1 MAISDEDRI
10 LRVWTPT
17 LLRTILFVA
26 AAVLMFGLI
35 QMATQAPGSYLARY
49 HAVREGHIHSHET
62 FGQTVAGALNGDP
75 HSIMTIGL
83 FILTLVPLGRV
94 AFCFLLFVTEADYI
108 YVIFTAYVL
117 AGLLAGVFLGR
128 IG

>member
-17 LLRTILFVA
+17 LLRTILFLA
-26 AAVLMFGLI
+26 AAVLMFGLAL
-35 QMATQAPGSYLARY
+35 MATKAPGNYMAQY
-49 HAVREGHIHSHET
+49 HAVREGHIHSPET
-62 FGQTVAGALNGDP
+62 FAQTVTGALGGDP

-94 AFCFLLFVTEADYI
+94 AFCFLLFVTEGDYT
-108 YVIFTAYVL
+108 YVVFTAYVL
-117 AGLLAGVFLGR
+117 AGLLVGVMLGR